1 MQIDQDYFRSLL
13 QETIDENPLAC
24 RAVLSLCRV
33 EFTESVE
40 TLAVSLGKPSVLR
53 VNLGFLQRHCETEK
67 HVKAVLIHEFLHIL
81 LGHTLTFKRMTPA
94 LNVALDAVINAI
106 IHRKLGDEYSSMMAA
121 YYRESDGLLRLL
133 RPPND
138 EERSTLNHALWHRLP
153 CDPLWQLHSSV
164 YTGQAL
170 AEDVFSVARS
180 MGGKIS
186 EVFLAGRPSLL
197 GDHDRD
203 PSEFGN
209 LDPVD
214 ERKLKQA
221 LVVLDARG
229 IFHDR
234 DTAKPQIFRS
244 APVQKSVPA
253 SWRAKTLAVL
263 RRLIVPDPRSRLA
276 LPQTRTHLA
285 PVLNTSDR
293 RGTLRALWSP
303 LIPEIAWD
311 AAHPQP
317 AGSVQIY
324 LDVSG
329 SMNPFLDAL
338 VALLAGFSNHIR
350 KPLWAFSTQVHPAR
364 IVGGELQ
371 ASSTGGTMLGCVY
384 RHIRQTKPRKALIVT
399 DGFVDDSSASACPRD
414 LCTIEAIIPHDGY
427 DTILGNQHK
436 IPTTRLSKLSATGFT
451 VPTPNR

>member
-24 RAVLSLCRV
+24 RAALSLCRV
-33 EFTESVE
+33 DFTGSVQ

-53 VNLGFLQRHCETEK
+53 VNLEFLQHHCATEK

-81 LGHTLTFKRMTPA
+81 LGHTLTFKKMTPA

-106 IHRKLGDEYSSMMAA
+106 IHRKLGHEYSSMMAA
-121 YYRESDGLLRLL
+121 YYREADGLLRLL
-133 RPPND
+133 RPPT
-138 EERSTLNHALWHRLP
+138 EEEKSTLNHALWHRLP

-186 EVFLAGRPSLL
+186 EAFLAGRPSLL

-203 PSEFGN
+203 PAEFEN
-209 LDPVD
+209 LDPSE
-214 ERKLKQA
+214 ERKLRQA

-229 IFHDR
+229 VFHDQDANR
-234 DTAKPQIFRS
+234 PQILRA
-244 APVQKSVPA
+244 APVQQSVPA
-253 SWRAKTLAVL
+253 AWRAKTLPVL
-263 RRLIVPDPRSRLA
+263 RRLIVPDPRSRLT

-293 RGTLRALWSP
+293 RGTLRSLWSP
-303 LIPEIAWD
+303 LLPDIAWD
-311 AAHPQP
+311 TAHLRP

-338 VALLAGFSNHIR
+338 VALLAGFSSHIR
-350 KPLWAFSTQVHPAR
+350 QPLWAFSTQVHPAR

-371 ASSTGGTMLGCVY
+371 TSSTGGTMLGCVY
-384 RHIRQTKPRKALIVT
+384 RHIRQTRPPKALIVT
-399 DGFVDDSSASACPRD
+399 DGFVEDSSAAECPRE
-414 LCTIEAIIPHDGY
+414 LCAIEAIIPHDGY
-427 DTILGNQHK
+427 DTILVKQHK
-436 IPTTRLSKLSATGFT
+436 IPTTRLSQLTKTALLAS
-451 VPTPNR
+451 